1 MKRADIIL
9 IVTLLVITCLVPF
22 FIFGGKYGD
31 GDTVTVY
38 RDGEVYGVYSLYE
51 DREVAVRG
59 IRGYNILCIRSGQVY
74 ISDADC
80 KGRDCIR
87 SGAVSKAGEFI
98 ICVPHGL
105 YIVISSRDGESPA
118 DGVTY

>member
-1 MKRADIIL
+1 MKKADVCL
-9 IVTLLVITCLVPF
+9 IVTLLIITCLVPF
-22 FIFGGKYGD
+22 FIFGGNSTD

-38 RDGEVYGVYSLYE
+38 RDGKIYGIYSLYE
-51 DREVAVRG
+51 DREVSIPGSRG
-59 IRGYNILCIRSGQVY
+59 FNTLCIRSGRVY
-74 ISDADC
+74 MSDADC

-87 SGAVSKAGEFI
+87 TGAISSTGQFI

-105 YIVISSRDGESPA
+105 YIVITSRDADTPA

>member
-1 MKRADIIL
+1 M
-9 IVTLLVITCLVPF
+9 IVTLLIIMCLVPF
-22 FIFGGKYGD
+22 FIFGGRYAD

-38 RDGEVYGVYSLYE
+38 RDGEIYGIYSLYE
-51 DREVAVRG
+51 DREISIRSARG
-59 IRGYNILCIRSGQVY
+59 FNTLCLRSGQVY

-87 SGAVSKAGEFI
+87 SGSISSNGQFI

-105 YIVISSRDGESPA
+105 YIVITSGNGEALA